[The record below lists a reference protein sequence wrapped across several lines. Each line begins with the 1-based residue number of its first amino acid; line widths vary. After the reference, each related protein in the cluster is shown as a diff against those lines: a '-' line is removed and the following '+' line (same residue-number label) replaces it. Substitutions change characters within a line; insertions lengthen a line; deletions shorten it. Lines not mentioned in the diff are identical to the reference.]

1 MSSLITKSNEPLI
14 EDIQI
19 SPMSYDDLHAVW
31 EIERHS
37 FSLPWTIPQ
46 FISELNNDI
55 SYIYTAK
62 VKSAGTSPE
71 LAEGEVV
78 VVGYAVF
85 WLVAGEAHFL
95 NITVHPLYRCQG
107 IGGRLLEFSLKL
119 CKDTGMKVAL
129 LEVRSSNTTA
139 QKFYIRFGFRKV
151 GIRKGYYPDNKE
163 NAILM
168 TLKI

>member
-1 MSSLITKSNEPLI
+1 
-14 EDIQI
+14 
-19 SPMSYDDLHAVW
+19 MSYDDLHAVW

-37 FSLPWTIPQ
+37 FSSPWTIPQ

-55 SYIYTAK
+55 SHIYTAK
-62 VKSAGTSPE
+62 VKSAGTSTE
-71 LAEGEVV
+71 FAEGE

-85 WLVAGEAHFL
+85 WSVAGEAHFL
-95 NITVHPLYRCQG
+95 NITVHPHYRCQG
-107 IGGRLLEFSLKL
+107 IGGRLLKFSLERS
-119 CKDTGMKVAL
+119 KDTGMKVAL

-139 QKFYIRFGFRKV
+139 QKFYRRFGFRKV